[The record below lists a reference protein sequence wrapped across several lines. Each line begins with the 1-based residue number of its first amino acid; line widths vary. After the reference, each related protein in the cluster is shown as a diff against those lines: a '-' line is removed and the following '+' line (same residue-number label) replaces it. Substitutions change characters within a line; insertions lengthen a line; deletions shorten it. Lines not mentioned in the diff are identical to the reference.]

1 MRCKSIS
8 RPLATGRLPK
18 INNGQRV
25 FALVGCGTGE
35 LFRVTD
41 AALVTLQ
48 TAIYLVKIIAFIK
61 RFFVLN
67 GASFYAE
74 YSPDYCIYCT
84 SFGSKG
90 EETGKIIFAIE
101 CNILALY
108 SLNFARK
115 EKKCWGSPLRKL
127 SLFVVPRRRPARP
140 PQNRTIPLSVARS
153 RPDGGLLLFHLEM
166 EVILADHRLK

>member
-1 MRCKSIS
+1 MSCKSIS
-8 RPLATGRLPK
+8 RPLATGRLQK

-25 FALVGCGTGE
+25 FALVGCGTGK

-41 AALVTLQ
+41 DALVTLQ

-61 RFFVLN
+61 RFFFFVFN

-101 CNILALY
+101 CNILASY

-115 EKKCWGSPLRKL
+115 EKKNVGGRL
-127 SLFVVPRRRPARP
+127 SA
-140 PQNRTIPLSVARS
+140 N
-153 RPDGGLLLFHLEM
+153 
-166 EVILADHRLK
+166 